1 MMVDNYYKIKAML
14 EKKLQEELNR
24 YRAINKY
31 GTKMIMEQD
40 APALDAPVDDLP
52 PADPALAPAL
62 DAPAGDMPPL
72 PDAGADMPPVD
83 GMEREEC
90 DLVTGECYT
99 IREKDG
105 IVERINKRYITNDG
119 RQLLQY

>member
-1 MMVDNYYKIKAML
+1 MENSKVNKAMDQF
-14 EKKLQEELNR
+14 LQP
-24 YRAINKY
+24 
-31 GTKMIMEQD
+31 KMVKSTSQN
-40 APALDAPVDDLP
+40 
-52 PADPALAPAL
+52 
-62 DAPAGDMPPL
+62 
-72 PDAGADMPPVD
+72 

-119 RQLLQY
+119 RQLLQD